1 MGTELLSAVTVDQA
15 VVAVVDINGGAHLA
29 ETLGS
34 KGFARVVLARHPRD
48 TAKIATDA
56 AIHLVLV
63 NLAKA
68 DDEEL
73 QLLRTL
79 RQGPEPPRVIA
90 IVEFASVQ
98 QKLEPKL
105 GDAAP
110 DRMLVKPVTNAKL
123 LHEVEEQLRKRSVA
137 GWPDEDAP
145 LFAEV
150 LAEVW
155 HTKRTG
161 VLRVMSSGMQAVIY
175 FRDGRPLFAEGGTA
189 ADMLGRIL
197 VETKRITAQQLSRA
211 VDLMTNRPVEHE
223 QLQLGGALVELGFIN
238 PSELFEMLK
247 MQVRRKLLTCIA
259 WRRVRAEFREGVEHT
274 EGVTEFANAV
284 PALLAEGLAQIP
296 DEEVRRFLD
305 GVDHLYATLTAPGR
319 EIEQAY
325 ALGGRDRRLLD
336 AVDGRRTVRQLREGA
351 AAKERTGQLLVAL
364 VLGRALVLSKGPAV
378 GAAQPAG
385 EGRAAPPSSRAQIYG
400 SARKAPGEELD
411 DDDGG
416 SEGWNRVRALFRRKR
431 D

>member
-1 MGTELLSAVTVDQA
+1 MGTELLSVVTVDQA
-15 VVAVVDINGGAHLA
+15 VVAVVNINGGAHLA

-34 KGFARVVLARHPRD
+34 KGFARVVLAAHPRD
-48 TAKIATDA
+48 TAKISRDA
-56 AIHLVLV
+56 SVHLVLV

-73 QLLRTL
+73 RLLHTL
-79 RQGPEPPRVIA
+79 REGPEPPRVIA
-90 IVEFASVQ
+90 IVEFDSVR

-137 GWPDEDAP
+137 GRPEEDAP

-155 HTKRTG
+155 HTKRSG
-161 VLRVMSSGMQAVIY
+161 VLRVMSSGMQTVVY
-175 FRDGRPLFAEGGTA
+175 FRGGRPLFAEGGTA

-197 VETKRITAQQLSRA
+197 VETKRITDQQLSQA
-211 VDLMTNRPVEHE
+211 VDLMTNRLVEHE

-247 MQVRRKLLTCIA
+247 VQVRRKLLTCFS
-259 WRRVRAEFREGVEHT
+259 WQKVRAEFREGEEHT

-284 PALLAEGLAQIP
+284 PALLVEGLAQIP

-305 GVDHLYATLTAPGR
+305 RVDHLYAVCSASGR

-325 ALGGRDRRLLD
+325 GLGGRDRRLLD
-336 AVDGRRTVRQLREGA
+336 AVDGLRTVRQLREGGTA
-351 AAKERTGQLLVAL
+351 GERTGQLLMAL
-364 VLGRALVLSKGPAV
+364 VLGRALVLSSGPAV
-378 GAAQPAG
+378 PAAPPAG
-385 EGRAAPPSSRAQIYG
+385 EAPAPPSSHRGPIYG
-400 SARKAPGEELD
+400 TARRTPGDELNEEQEE
-411 DDDGG
+411 
-416 SEGWNRVRALFRRKR
+416 EGWNRVRALFRRKR